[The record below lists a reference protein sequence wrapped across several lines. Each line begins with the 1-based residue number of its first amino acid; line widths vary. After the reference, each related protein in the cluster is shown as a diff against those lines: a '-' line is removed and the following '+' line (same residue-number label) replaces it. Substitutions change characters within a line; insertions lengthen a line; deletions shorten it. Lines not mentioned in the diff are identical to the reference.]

1 MHHSVSTGL
10 LSVLLLSASTSVVAA
25 VLPDVDREHPA
36 ITHESGSI
44 GVTALFS
51 SGAEIRE
58 RPAKAELVKVPIPSA
73 VWLFGSGLIGL
84 ISVARRTT

>member
-1 MHHSVSTGL
+1 MRHFVSTGL

-25 VLPDVDREHPA
+25 VLPDVGREQA
-36 ITHESGSI
+36 TEYGSESI

-58 RPAKAELVKVPIPSA
+58 RPAKTEFVKVPIPSA

-84 ISVARRTT
+84 ISVTWRTT